1 MNILLWKESDV
12 RHSLWLLLLPL
23 LITACPPADS
33 GNTPVCV
40 PADASVAGLAV
51 EGDPVVA
58 TYDGQE
64 IKLSELD
71 DEAKPQIIK
80 ALMNID
86 QARQRTLDDV
96 LFNSLAEA
104 EATAV
109 GMEVDAWVKQE
120 VDDKVSEVTDEEARA
135 FFDENPPRGGRG
147 DFEQMKD
154 RVKQYMMRSRSSERK
169 TELFTELK
177 TKHGV
182 KIMLEPFRI
191 EVSAD
196 DDPFKGP
203 ADAPVTIIEFADF
216 QCGFC
221 GRARDTTSALMEMY
235 PTQVKLV
242 FRDYPIPKHPRAA
255 RMSEAANCASDQD
268 KYWEFFDT
276 LFDNPR
282 KTTDDDMKAHAE
294 ALGLDT
300 EAFNTCLDSNKYA
313 DEVQKDF
320 EDGAAAGVSG
330 TPAFFI
336 NGRMI
341 AGAQPPEAFAAII
354 DDELTRAGVPV
365 PTATEPAAE

>member
-1 MNILLWKESDV
+1 M

-23 LITACPPADS
+23 IISACPPSSTA
-33 GNTPVCV
+33 NAPVCV
-40 PADASVAGLAV
+40 PADASVAGLEV

-58 TYDGQE
+58 TFDGQE
-64 IKLSELD
+64 VKLSELD

-86 QARQRTLDDV
+86 QARQRTLDTL
-96 LFNSLAEA
+96 LFDTLAET
-104 EATAV
+104 EAKAV
-109 GMEVDAWVKQE
+109 GMEKDAWIKQE
-120 VDDKVSEVTDEEARA
+120 VDDKVTEVTDEEAKA

-154 RVKQYMMRSRSSERK
+154 RFKQYMMRTRSSERK

-177 TKHGV
+177 AKHDV
-182 KIMLEPFRI
+182 KVMLEPFRI
-191 EVSAD
+191 EVTAD
-196 DDPFKGP
+196 DDPFKGT

-221 GRARDTTSALMEMY
+221 GRARDTTSELLKMY
-235 PTQVKLV
+235 PTQIKLV

-255 RMSEAANCASDQD
+255 RMSEAANCGMDQD
-268 KYWEFFDT
+268 KYWEFFDI

-282 KTTDDDMKAHAE
+282 KTTDDDMKAHAVS
-294 ALGLDT
+294 LGLDA
-300 EAFNTCLDSNKYA
+300 EAFNACMDSNKYA

-341 AGAQPPEAFAAII
+341 AGAQPPEAFAVII
-354 DDELTRAGVPV
+354 DDELTRAGIPV
-365 PTATEPAAE
+365 PTATAPAAE